1 MKPKPKSVD
10 KEVKVT
16 KDMSDLEIKK
26 KLFPGLA
33 LPNEVRSASPVSLF
47 MFHKL

>member
-1 MKPKPKSVD
+1 MKSKPKPVE

-33 LPNEVRSASPVSLF
+33 LPNEVRSVSPVSIFL
-47 MFHKL
+47 